1 MKNIV
6 YIAKNSY
13 KATLYFYKNESGVY
27 SVMMGLL
34 SVVLVG
40 LIAFAVDGSGL
51 LLDKARFVQGMEQ
64 ASLAL
69 VAENNANRQNK
80 SHYDVTRQ
88 QSDKSDANAKSEEQ
102 QDKRNQELIRGIVQ
116 SYYLG
121 NTYRPN
127 PKDNNSDIKDEYHYK
142 CGPIDNGSNG
152 ISKTVA
158 CEVSGNFDRPSWFYL
173 KDQAL
178 SFDKTEKISS
188 GAIYAQK
195 NQDDVAP
202 LDLMLVSDFSGSMNY
217 DVETNSVKDSSKS
230 KLKALKEVVASI
242 SEDLLDSKK
251 AENDNRNISPF
262 NRIGFTAFSFGA
274 QQKDRSGYCY
284 LPFYFK
290 NNLAASLSPHLTKSS
305 KTNSDYKEIIKY
317 MNDSV
322 DLDKTINLV
331 DSNSFN
337 GKDFSDRDFISYT
350 KSAFCLGSSSNTT
363 TNFWYGKDQHTTLKN
378 TFSALD
384 AAGATL
390 SSSGLLMG
398 ANYLMDKNTNPEAS
412 PATLKTNTQRIL
424 IVLSDGKDELSKELN
439 PILVTPKLIAKG
451 LCDKIRAK
459 LDSLQDKNYTTRP
472 ARIAF
477 VAFGYPPDGEQ
488 KTGWQNCVG
497 EKGYYLAS
505 SKEELLET
513 FRQIVGLNEEVGH
526 ALDSKPNFYQNKK

>member
-13 KATLYFYKNESGVY
+13 KATLHFYKNESGVY

-152 ISKTVA
+152 ASKTVA

-242 SEDLLDSKK
+242 SEDLLDSQK
-251 AENDNRNISPF
+251 AKDDNRNISPF
-262 NRIGFTAFSFGA
+262 NRIGFVAFSFGA

-290 NNLAASLSPHLTKSS
+290 SSDVKERLEKLVAIRSKSDEEFKKIINHMNNDVDLTKTVNAVD
-305 KTNSDYKEIIKY
+305 KFDG
-317 MNDSV
+317 NDLSY
-322 DLDKTINLV
+322 
-331 DSNSFN
+331 
-337 GKDFSDRDFISYT
+337 GISYD
-350 KSAFCLGSSSNTT
+350 KFHFCLGSSSSNTT
-363 TNFWYGKDQHTTLKN
+363 RFWFTKDTRENLEISFKAL
-378 TFSALD
+378 SAQ
-384 AAGATL
+384 GATL
-390 SSSGLLMG
+390 SSSGLLIG
-398 ANYLMDKNTNPEAS
+398 ANYLMNKNTDAKAQPSE
-412 PATLKTNTQRIL
+412 LKTNTQRII
-424 IVLSDGKDELSKELN
+424 IVLSDGKDETKSTLN
-439 PILVTPKLIAKG
+439 EILVTPKLIAKG
-451 LCDKIRAK
+451 LCDKIRTQ